1 MSDEIRSA
9 HADDLD
15 AITAIEAASFDR
27 PWTREIFAQELVRSI
42 ARLDVLGSPPFAF
55 ACTWH
60 VADEAHLLRIAV
72 APEHRRHGTARRL
85 VQAVLAR
92 AAELGCTHVDLEV
105 AADNAPALAL
115 YHALGF
121 VEVGRRAGYYTTPP
135 ADALLMRATL
145 VRPDA

>member
-15 AITAIEAASFDR
+15 AIAAIEAASFDR
-27 PWTREIFAQELVRSI
+27 PWTREIFAQELARSI
-42 ARLDVLGSPPFAF
+42 ARLDVLGTPAIAF

-60 VADEAHLLRIAV
+60 VVDEAHLLRIAV
-72 APEHRRHGTARRL
+72 APEHRRRGLARVL
-85 VQAVLAR
+85 VRTVLAR

-121 VEVGRRAGYYTTPP
+121 VEVGRRTGYYATPP

-145 VRPDA
+145 

>member
-1 MSDEIRSA
+1 MSNDVRDA
-9 HADDLD
+9 TADDLD
-15 AITAIEAASFDR
+15 AIAAIEAASFDR
-27 PWTREIFAQELVRSI
+27 PWTREIFAQELARSI
-42 ARLDVLGSPPFAF
+42 ARLDVVGSPPIAF
-55 ACTWH
+55 VCTWH
-60 VADEAHLLRIAV
+60 VVDEAHLLRIAV
-72 APEHRRHGTARRL
+72 APEHRRRGLARVL

-135 ADALLMRATL
+135 GDALLMRATL
-145 VRPDA
+145 